1 MATIT
6 MTSKGQITLPAAT
19 RARLRLVQGGKF
31 EVEETPDGKVV
42 LTPQPERKK
51 TGDIRALRGFLK
63 YDGPPVSIEDM
74 NRAILE
80 GASRRFRE
88 SVE

>member
-1 MATIT
+1 MSTIT

-19 RARLRLVQGGKF
+19 RAKLKLVKGAQMD
-31 EVEETPDGKVV
+31 VEETPDGKVI
-42 LTPQPERKK
+42 LTPKPQKN
-51 TGDIRALRGFLK
+51 GDIRRLRGILK

-74 NRAILE
+74 NIAILKA
-80 GASRRFRE
+80 ASQRFRE

>member
-1 MATIT
+1 MSTIT

-19 RARLRLVQGGKF
+19 RAKLRLIAGIKF
-31 EVEETPDGKVV
+31 LVTESDDGKII
-42 LTPQPERKK
+42 LTPK
-51 TGDIRALRGFLK
+51 TRDIRELRGILK

-74 NRAILE
+74 EVGVRKA
-80 GASRRFRE
+80 AVDRYKR

>member
-1 MATIT
+1 MSTIT

-19 RARLRLVQGGKF
+19 RAKLQLVKGVQMD
-31 EVEETPDGKVV
+31 VEETADGKVV
-42 LTPQPERKK
+42 LTPKPQK
-51 TGDIRALRGFLK
+51 TGDIRRLRGILK

-74 NRAILE
+74 NAAILE
-80 GASRRFRE
+80 AASRRFRE